1 MKYVTHP
8 SLKLK
13 LEGEGL
19 MSVQPVKE
27 NKLKIGLTGNIASGK
42 STATTYLK
50 AKGFTIIDSDAIVH
64 TLWKDPQIIQELSV
78 LFDLDLKE
86 SVIQQQFKQDVFNNE
101 TMRKSL
107 EAYLHPKVYDMIEHQ
122 IQASKNHVIIDIPLL
137 FETQYEKHLDAV
149 ILITVPK
156 DIQKHR
162 LLKRG
167 LTSEQAESRIASQMD
182 QSLKMKKT
190 THIISST
197 LNFEAF
203 YQALEKEIDKIIHGN
218 T

>member
-1 MKYVTHP
+1 VKYVIHL

-13 LEGEGL
+13 LEEEGL
-19 MSVQPVKE
+19 MSVRPVKV
-27 NKLKIGLTGNIASGK
+27 NKLKIGITGNIASGK

-50 AKGFTIIDSDAIVH
+50 AKGFTVIDSDAIVH
-64 TLWKDPQIIQELSV
+64 TLWKDPLIIQALSS
-78 LFDLDLKE
+78 LFELDLNDLT
-86 SVIQQQFKQDVFNNE
+86 IQQQFKQDVFNNE
-101 TMRKSL
+101 KIRKSL
-107 EAYLHPKVYDMIEHQ
+107 EAYLHPKVYDIIEHQ
-122 IQASKNHVIIDIPLL
+122 IQASTNHVIIDIPLL
-137 FETQYEKHLDAV
+137 FETQYENRLDAV

-167 LTSEQAESRIASQMD
+167 LTSEQAESRISSQMA

>member
-1 MKYVTHP
+1 
-8 SLKLK
+8 
-13 LEGEGL
+13 
-19 MSVQPVKE
+19 MSVRPVKV
-27 NKLKIGLTGNIASGK
+27 NKLKIGITGNIASGK

-50 AKGFTIIDSDAIVH
+50 AKGFTVIDSDAIVH
-64 TLWKDPQIIQELSV
+64 TLWKDPLIIQALSS
-78 LFDLDLKE
+78 LFELDLNDLT
-86 SVIQQQFKQDVFNNE
+86 IQQQFKQDVFNNE
-101 TMRKSL
+101 KIRKSL
-107 EAYLHPKVYDMIEHQ
+107 EAYLHPKVYDIIEHQ
-122 IQASKNHVIIDIPLL
+122 IQASTNHVIIDIPLL
-137 FETQYEKHLDAV
+137 FETQYENRLDAV

-167 LTSEQAESRIASQMD
+167 LTSEQAESRISSQMA

>member
-1 MKYVTHP
+1 
-8 SLKLK
+8 
-13 LEGEGL
+13 
-19 MSVQPVKE
+19 MSVRPVKE
-27 NKLKIGLTGNIASGK
+27 NKLKIGITGNIASGK

-64 TLWKDPQIIQELSV
+64 TLWKDPLIIQALSS
-78 LFDLDLKE
+78 LFELDLNDLT
-86 SVIQQQFKQDVFNNE
+86 IQQQFKQDVFNNE

-107 EAYLHPKVYDMIEHQ
+107 EAYLHPKVYDIIEHQ
-122 IQASKNHVIIDIPLL
+122 IQASTNHVIIDIPLL
-137 FETQYEKHLDAV
+137 FETQYENRLDAV

-167 LTSEQAESRIASQMD
+167 LTSEQAESRISSQMA

-197 LNFEAF
+197 VNFEAF

>member
-1 MKYVTHP
+1 VKYVIHL

-13 LEGEGL
+13 LEEEGL
-19 MSVQPVKE
+19 MSVRPVKE
-27 NKLKIGLTGNIASGK
+27 NKLKIGITGNIASGK

-50 AKGFTIIDSDAIVH
+50 AKGFTVIDSDAIVH
-64 TLWKDPQIIQELSV
+64 TLWKDPLIIQALSS
-78 LFDLDLKE
+78 LFELDLNDLT
-86 SVIQQQFKQDVFNNE
+86 IQQQFKQDVFNNE

-107 EAYLHPKVYDMIEHQ
+107 EAYLHPKVYDIIEHQ
-122 IQASKNHVIIDIPLL
+122 IQASTNHVIIDIPLL
-137 FETQYEKHLDAV
+137 FETQYENRLDAV

-167 LTSEQAESRIASQMD
+167 LTSEQAESRISSQMA

>member
-1 MKYVTHP
+1 
-8 SLKLK
+8 
-13 LEGEGL
+13 
-19 MSVQPVKE
+19 MSVRPVKE
-27 NKLKIGLTGNIASGK
+27 NKLKIGITGNIASGK

-64 TLWKDPQIIQELSV
+64 TLWKDPLIIQALSS
-78 LFDLDLKE
+78 LFELDLNDLT
-86 SVIQQQFKQDVFNNE
+86 IQQQFKQDVFNNE
-101 TMRKSL
+101 KIRKSL
-107 EAYLHPKVYDMIEHQ
+107 EAYLHPKVYDIIEHQ
-122 IQASKNHVIIDIPLL
+122 IQASTNHVIIDIPLL
-137 FETQYEKHLDAV
+137 FETQYENRLDAV

-167 LTSEQAESRIASQMD
+167 LTSEQAESRISSQMA

>member
-1 MKYVTHP
+1 
-8 SLKLK
+8 
-13 LEGEGL
+13 
-19 MSVQPVKE
+19 MSVRPVKV
-27 NKLKIGLTGNIASGK
+27 NKLKIGITGNIASGK

-50 AKGFTIIDSDAIVH
+50 AKGFTVIDSDAIVH
-64 TLWKDPQIIQELSV
+64 TLWKDPLIIQALSS
-78 LFDLDLKE
+78 LFELDLNDLT
-86 SVIQQQFKQDVFNNE
+86 IQQQFKQDVFNNE

-107 EAYLHPKVYDMIEHQ
+107 EAYLHPKVYDIIEHQ
-122 IQASKNHVIIDIPLL
+122 IQASTNHVIIDIPLL
-137 FETQYEKHLDAV
+137 FETQYENRLDAV

-167 LTSEQAESRIASQMD
+167 LTSEQAESRISSQMA

>member
-1 MKYVTHP
+1 
-8 SLKLK
+8 
-13 LEGEGL
+13 

-107 EAYLHPKVYDMIEHQ
+107 EAYLHPKVYDIIEHQ
-122 IQASKNHVIIDIPLL
+122 IQVSKNHVIIDIPLL

-167 LTSEQAESRIASQMD
+167 LNSEQAESRIASQMD

>member
-1 MKYVTHP
+1 
-8 SLKLK
+8 
-13 LEGEGL
+13 
-19 MSVQPVKE
+19 MSVRPVKE
-27 NKLKIGLTGNIASGK
+27 NKLKIGITGNIASGK

-50 AKGFTIIDSDAIVH
+50 AKGFTVIDSDAIVH
-64 TLWKDPQIIQELSV
+64 TLWKDPLIIQALSS
-78 LFDLDLKE
+78 LFELDLNDLT
-86 SVIQQQFKQDVFNNE
+86 IQQQFKQDVFNNE

-107 EAYLHPKVYDMIEHQ
+107 EAYLHPKVYDIIEHQ
-122 IQASKNHVIIDIPLL
+122 IQASTNHVIIDIPLL
-137 FETQYEKHLDAV
+137 FETQYENRLDAV

-167 LTSEQAESRIASQMD
+167 LTSEQAESRISSQMA

>member
-1 MKYVTHP
+1 
-8 SLKLK
+8 
-13 LEGEGL
+13 
-19 MSVQPVKE
+19 MSVRPVKV
-27 NKLKIGLTGNIASGK
+27 NKLKIGITGNIASGK

-64 TLWKDPQIIQELSV
+64 TLWKDPLIIQALSS
-78 LFDLDLKE
+78 LFELDLNDLT
-86 SVIQQQFKQDVFNNE
+86 IQQQFKQDVFNNE
-101 TMRKSL
+101 KIRKSL
-107 EAYLHPKVYDMIEHQ
+107 EAYLHPKVYDIIEHQ
-122 IQASKNHVIIDIPLL
+122 IQASTNHVIIDIPLL
-137 FETQYEKHLDAV
+137 FETQYENRLDAV

-167 LTSEQAESRIASQMD
+167 LTSEQAESRISSQMA

>member
-1 MKYVTHP
+1 
-8 SLKLK
+8 
-13 LEGEGL
+13 
-19 MSVQPVKE
+19 MSVQPVKG
-27 NKLKIGLTGNIASGK
+27 NKLKIGITGNIASGK

-50 AKGFTIIDSDAIVH
+50 AKGFTVIDSDAIVH
-64 TLWKDPQIIQELSV
+64 TLWKDPLIIQALSS
-78 LFDLDLKE
+78 LFELDLNDLT
-86 SVIQQQFKQDVFNNE
+86 IQQQFKQDVFNNE

-107 EAYLHPKVYDMIEHQ
+107 EAYLHPKVYDIIEHQ
-122 IQASKNHVIIDIPLL
+122 IQASTNHVIIDIPLL
-137 FETQYEKHLDAV
+137 FETQYENRLDAV

-167 LTSEQAESRIASQMD
+167 LTSEQAESRISSQMA

>member
-1 MKYVTHP
+1 
-8 SLKLK
+8 
-13 LEGEGL
+13 
-19 MSVQPVKE
+19 MSVRPVKV
-27 NKLKIGLTGNIASGK
+27 NKLKIGITGNIASGK

-64 TLWKDPQIIQELSV
+64 TLWKDPLIIQALSS
-78 LFDLDLKE
+78 LFELDLNDLT
-86 SVIQQQFKQDVFNNE
+86 IQQQFKQDVFNNE

-107 EAYLHPKVYDMIEHQ
+107 EAYLHPKVYDIIEHQ
-122 IQASKNHVIIDIPLL
+122 IQASTNHVIIDIPLL
-137 FETQYEKHLDAV
+137 FETQYENRLDAV

-167 LTSEQAESRIASQMD
+167 LTSEQAESRISSQMA

>member
-1 MKYVTHP
+1 
-8 SLKLK
+8 
-13 LEGEGL
+13 

-167 LTSEQAESRIASQMD
+167 LNSEQAESRIASQMD

>member
-1 MKYVTHP
+1 
-8 SLKLK
+8 
-13 LEGEGL
+13 
-19 MSVQPVKE
+19 MSVRPVKE
-27 NKLKIGLTGNIASGK
+27 NKLKIGITGNIASGK

-64 TLWKDPQIIQELSV
+64 TLWKDPLIIQALSS
-78 LFDLDLKE
+78 LFELDLNDLT
-86 SVIQQQFKQDVFNNE
+86 IQQQFKQDVFNNE

-107 EAYLHPKVYDMIEHQ
+107 EAYLHPKVYDIIEHK
-122 IQASKNHVIIDIPLL
+122 IQASTNHVIIDIPLL
-137 FETQYEKHLDAV
+137 FETQYENRLDAV

-167 LTSEQAESRIASQMD
+167 LTSEQAESRISSQMA

>member
-1 MKYVTHP
+1 
-8 SLKLK
+8 
-13 LEGEGL
+13 

-107 EAYLHPKVYDMIEHQ
+107 EAYLHPKVYDIIEHQ

-167 LTSEQAESRIASQMD
+167 LNSEQAESRIASQMD

>member
-1 MKYVTHP
+1 
-8 SLKLK
+8 
-13 LEGEGL
+13 
-19 MSVQPVKE
+19 MSVRPVKE
-27 NKLKIGLTGNIASGK
+27 NKLKIGITGNIASGK

-64 TLWKDPQIIQELSV
+64 TLWKDPLIIKELSS
-78 LFDLDLKE
+78 LFELNLNDRT
-86 SVIQQQFKQDVFNNE
+86 IQQQFKQDVFNNE
-101 TMRKSL
+101 TLRKSL
-107 EAYLHPKVYDMIEHQ
+107 EAYLHPKVYDIIEYQ
-122 IQASKNHVIIDIPLL
+122 IQASTHHVIIDIPLL
-137 FETQYEKHLDAV
+137 FETQYENRLDAV

-167 LTSEQAESRIASQMD
+167 LTPEQAESRISSQMD

>member
-1 MKYVTHP
+1 
-8 SLKLK
+8 
-13 LEGEGL
+13 

-50 AKGFTIIDSDAIVH
+50 AKKFTIIDSDAIVH

-107 EAYLHPKVYDMIEHQ
+107 EAYLHPKVYDIIEHQ
-122 IQASKNHVIIDIPLL
+122 IQVSKNHVIIDIPLL

-167 LTSEQAESRIASQMD
+167 LNSEQAESRIASQMD